1 MNDRCIMG
9 SYDIINMGF
18 IVMILVTFKNTI
30 ELTGKLLVIWQ
41 MKILFTIELN
51 LILYYCTGLN

>member
-51 LILYYCTGLN
+51 LILYYCNGLN